1 MFVID
6 RGYAKSRRHF
16 VREFLKLKRWKKER
30 DRADTDAGDKVAG
43 FEVIGSPKSNKVENY
58 PINQNLPTNR
68 IKKTQGRTATNFY
81 TEGGLLQISF

>member
-30 DRADTDAGDKVAG
+30 DRELCQGDFELRDGEKERERADTDAGDKVAG
-43 FEVIGSPKSNKVENY
+43 FEVIGSPK
-58 PINQNLPTNR
+58 
-68 IKKTQGRTATNFY
+68 IKQG
-81 TEGGLLQISF
+81 